1 MCSPA
6 WSKRSRHLS
15 SSFRS
20 CSLASLTSA
29 GAHASASGT
38 RLPHQRRRMRR
49 KNQRSCRMANPA
61 GGVRE
66 SGRTAGTGRA
76 RVRMRRQSMK
86 PAGGGVRG
94 PLPHLAR
101 IIGSKTAMA
110 SATPGDL
117 GGREEERLSGGAVTR
132 KVLPNCDLL
141 RGGNIDT
148 LQGVICHFYFA
159 VKFLSCSFEN
169 RIKIFL
175 QQPAG
180 LKLFYR
186 IDFCCLFFKER
197 KRFIFVTCLI
207 LKLFLTSTRKKETCE
222 IMERSL

>member
-6 WSKRSRHLS
+6 WSKQSRHLS

-29 GAHASASGT
+29 DAHASASGI
-38 RLPHQRRRMRR
+38 RLPHQRRKMRR
-49 KNQRSCRMANPA
+49 KNQRSCRMANPT

-66 SGRTAGTGRA
+66 SGRTAGTGRV

-86 PAGGGVRG
+86 LAEGGVRG

-110 SATPGDL
+110 SATPIDV
-117 GGREEERLSGGAVTR
+117 GGGEEERLSGGAVTR
-132 KVLPNCDLL
+132 KVLPNSDLL

-148 LQGVICHFYFA
+148 LQGFICHFYFA
-159 VKFLSCSFEN
+159 VKCLSCSFEN
-169 RIKIFL
+169 GSKFSSNSQQDSNFFIGLTFVVFFL
-175 QQPAG
+175 
-180 LKLFYR
+180 
-186 IDFCCLFFKER
+186 
-197 KRFIFVTCLI
+197 
-207 LKLFLTSTRKKETCE
+207 KKEKD
-222 IMERSL
+222 LYL